1 MILQE
6 DLWLLILCF
15 VFLIFLSMIV
25 CIVPEYINELDNQK
39 KSIVLSMKEK
49 NRKFLLEHFW
59 IVSFFFHL
67 LRTFESIFLFISLYS
82 LSSVLTWVISAH
94 RISIFTS

>member
-15 VFLIFLSMIV
+15 IFLIFLSILL

-39 KSIVLSMKEK
+39 KSIVLSMEGK
-49 NRKFLLEHFW
+49 NGKFLLEHFW
-59 IVSFFFHL
+59 IVLFFFHL
-67 LRTFESIFLFISLYS
+67 LRIFESIFLFVSLYA

-94 RISIFTS
+94 RISI